1 MRIRF
6 VLAAG
11 ILSLTAMGQVFKQVP
26 SQGRFEL
33 LDEPFSA
40 DEITTLVR
48 TLPDGNHI
56 RRQTMT
62 VKMYRVS
69 AGR

>member
-33 LDEPFSA
+33 LNEPFSA

-48 TLPDGNHI
+48 TLPG
-56 RRQTMT
+56 RQSHQAADDDRKD
-62 VKMYRVS
+62 VL
-69 AGR
+69 